1 MDDPRFDDPQFDPF
15 DPALTADPYPIYA
28 AMRERHPVYRSAA
41 GYWVLFR
48 HEDCAAVMLDR
59 RFGHG
64 SQSRKDLGSWSDGL
78 DAVSARTDRYP
89 VFFAAMDPPDHTRI
103 RRAAAQ
109 WFTPRAM
116 DQLAPRIQELADG
129 LVATALEKG
138 ESDLLAEVG
147 VPLSLGVLGEILG
160 IPMSDRDQFQVWVSH
175 FIRGLDPSWTKTER
189 ESEQRLRAQEEMA
202 AYFRELVAHRRSR
215 PGTDLVSVLAAGDA
229 DLKPDE
235 VYGTCVLLLVTGFES
250 TTQLV
255 GNGMHALL
263 RHPDQLARL
272 RANPGLIGSAVEE
285 LLRFA
290 PPAAYTIR
298 TALDDVEFAGQHIA
312 ERERLLVLI
321 LAANRDPAVFADPDT
336 LDIGRDPNP
345 HLAFGGGIHHC
356 LGAPLTRIEGRIV
369 LGSLLA
375 NAPRIELTT
384 DALVPCQN
392 ILKRGFERVPVSL
405 RA

>member
-1 MDDPRFDDPQFDPF
+1 MDDPQFDPF
-15 DPALTADPYPIYA
+15 DPALAADPYPVYA
-28 AMRERHPVYRSAA
+28 TMREQHPIYRSAA

-48 HEDCAAVMLDR
+48 HEDCATVMLDR

-78 DAVSARTDRYP
+78 DSASARTDRYP
-89 VFFAAMDPPDHTRI
+89 LFFAAMDPPDHTRI

-116 DQLAPRIQELADG
+116 DRLEPRIHQL
-129 LVATALEKG
+129 ATALVTTAVEKG
-138 ESDLLAEVG
+138 ECDLLSEVG

-160 IPMSDRDQFQVWVSH
+160 IPVTDREQFQVWVSH
-175 FIRGLDPSWTKTER
+175 FIRGLDPSWTKTEQ
-189 ESEQRLRAQEEMA
+189 ESTQRLRAQEEMA
-202 AYFRELVAHRRSR
+202 VYFHELVARRR
-215 PGTDLVSVLAAGDA
+215 RQPGTDLISVLAAPDSQ
-229 DLKPDE
+229 LTEDE

-263 RHPDQLARL
+263 RNPGELARL
-272 RANPGLIGSAVEE
+272 RANPSLVETAVEE

-298 TALDDVEFAGQHIA
+298 TALQDTEFAGRHIA

-321 LAANRDPAVFADPDT
+321 LAANRDPDVFPNPDE
-336 LDIGRDPNP
+336 LDIARDPNP
-345 HLAFGGGIHHC
+345 HIAFGGGIHHC

-369 LGSLLA
+369 LRTLLA
-375 NAPRIELTT
+375 RASRIDLTADT
-384 DALVPCQN
+384 LVPCQN
-392 ILKRGFERVPVSL
+392 ILKRGFERVPVSM